1 MNSLEATEIVAPNG
15 KTDDCAKFTIED
27 ANVIFT
33 FQDICMVGQDYVFG
47 CYVKSDD
54 TNSIAIGDTSYP
66 ASPAWNRVVNKFNA
80 KSVDF
85 AIKFVT
91 PGTYYLYN
99 SKLEIGTVDTDW
111 TPAPEDIFEK
121 SASIEVTLDGI
132 TQTVTDLEGNVSK
145 VEQTAESLTQTI
157 TDVEGNVSQLQQ
169 TVDGVQQT
177 VGDLEGNYSSL
188 QQTVNGISS
197 TVSDVEGNVSS
208 LTQTVDGISSTVGD
222 LEGNYSQLTQT
233 VNGFEV
239 SINNANS
246 TANSALST
254 AQQNGQIL
262 IDKTQQYVTSPVGYL
277 LATANK
283 TINDTGNSG
292 YIHVWGWIGGWG
304 ANNGGQI
311 DVMIPLRGT
320 TASGIVISQLDDHAA
335 ASTMESG
342 EGASLRVRNVNNK
355 ATLYAAG
362 TGYFSI
368 RLFCEGKDFTINN
381 ATNAN
386 WDTGTAIWQS
396 HGARSQDSKT
406 ATNYLRFDSSGL
418 CVGNMT
424 GTLGYNALITSSQY
438 QIRNGSTVLS
448 SFGATTIRLGQNS
461 SAATTYFAGNHGYIS
476 YSSNTFQIHSDG
488 AAQLTSGSNLTV
500 RGGAYATTLLGG
512 SSSGS
517 VTTIQGNTVICSET
531 GTGNKNYTPIYR
543 LNNPYQSNAKIWTA
557 NVNERNSLI
566 NAGWKSEGTGW
577 YAFA

>member
-406 ATNYLRFDSSGL
+406 ATNYLRFDSTGL
-418 CVGNMT
+418 CVGNYA
-424 GTLGYNALITSSQY
+424 GTLQGNVKIDSDGIDIYCGNTLLAWMNANTIALGENSTASY
-438 QIRNGSTVLS
+438 IRFSAGAGSIGCGSGGETYLQANGRDLS
-448 SFGATTIRLGQNS
+448 VIGNNLHARGDLRTTIGNSTSVASVAINSGNIYMSKVGNGQQ
-461 SAATTYFAGNHGYIS
+461 T
-476 YSSNTFQIHSDG
+476 
-488 AAQLTSGSNLTV
+488 
-500 RGGAYATTLLGG
+500 
-512 SSSGS
+512 
-517 VTTIQGNTVICSET
+517 
-531 GTGNKNYTPIYR
+531 YTPIYR
-543 LNNPYQSNAKIWTA
+543 LNNPYASNTKMWTA
-557 NVNERNSLI
+557 SSSERNSLI
-566 NAGWKSEGTGW
+566 NAGWTSEGTGW

>member
-304 ANNGGQI
+304 AVNGGQI

-406 ATNYLRFDSSGL
+406 ATNYLRFDSTGL
-418 CVGNMT
+418 CVGNYA
-424 GTLGYNALITSSQY
+424 GTLQGNVKIDSDGIDIYCGNTLLAWMNANTIALGENSTASY
-438 QIRNGSTVLS
+438 IRFSAGAGSIGCGSGGETYLQANGRDLS
-448 SFGATTIRLGQNS
+448 VIGNNLHARGDLRTTIGNSTSVASVAINSGNIYMSKVGNGQQ
-461 SAATTYFAGNHGYIS
+461 T
-476 YSSNTFQIHSDG
+476 
-488 AAQLTSGSNLTV
+488 
-500 RGGAYATTLLGG
+500 
-512 SSSGS
+512 
-517 VTTIQGNTVICSET
+517 
-531 GTGNKNYTPIYR
+531 YTPIYR
-543 LNNPYQSNAKIWTA
+543 LNNPYASNTKMWTA
-557 NVNERNSLI
+557 SSSERNSLI
-566 NAGWKSEGTGW
+566 NTGWTSEGTGW